1 MKITLENN
9 FISATFESK
18 GAELISL
25 IKKTTNLNF
34 IWNGNPSFWAKH
46 SPILFPIVGTLKN
59 DTYYYNEQPYSL
71 SRHGFARDM
80 TFDIISQ
87 NENSITFSLTSNKET
102 LVKFPFDFEL
112 QLRYEL
118 INSTLTFNY
127 SILNTSAKD
136 MPFSLGAHPAFA
148 LNKGFSEY
156 SLKFEHQETLNCFVL
171 EHDLLSNNNYPVELN
186 QKSMAL
192 DYSLFEKDALIF
204 KELQSKTIAI
214 EENGKP
220 ILIVSFHDFP
230 NLGIWT
236 KVDAPFICIE
246 PWLGYSDSINT
257 TSNLYEKDGIQIA
270 KPNTEYLYTFSIEI
284 LS

>member
-102 LVKFPFDFEL
+102 LVK
-112 QLRYEL
+112 
-118 INSTLTFNY
+118 
-127 SILNTSAKD
+127 
-136 MPFSLGAHPAFA
+136 
-148 LNKGFSEY
+148 
-156 SLKFEHQETLNCFVL
+156 LKYRF
-171 EHDLLSNNNYPVELN
+171 
-186 QKSMAL
+186 
-192 DYSLFEKDALIF
+192 
-204 KELQSKTIAI
+204 
-214 EENGKP
+214 
-220 ILIVSFHDFP
+220 
-230 NLGIWT
+230 
-236 KVDAPFICIE
+236 
-246 PWLGYSDSINT
+246 
-257 TSNLYEKDGIQIA
+257 
-270 KPNTEYLYTFSIEI
+270 
-284 LS
+284 